1 MKTQGKDIIRGIVQ
15 AAKQL
20 DHDVTFVYLED
31 YDMTLAQLMAVGVD
45 LWLNTPQ
52 RLLKTSGT
60 SAMKA
65 PPNGVSSL
73 SFLDAWWLE
82 GHIEGVTEWSIG
94 HERPGEK

>member
-20 DHDVTFVYLED
+20 DHDVTFVHLED

-52 RLLKTSGT
+52 RLLKTSRT
-60 SAMKA
+60 SVLTA
-65 PPNGVSSL
+65 PPNEFSCL

-82 GHIEGVTEWSIG
+82 RHTQRVTEWSIG
-94 HERPGEK
+94 YQRPGDK

>member
-1 MKTQGKDIIRGIVQ
+1 MKTQGKDIIRRIVQ

-52 RLLKTSGT
+52 RLL
-60 SAMKA
+60 
-65 PPNGVSSL
+65 
-73 SFLDAWWLE
+73 
-82 GHIEGVTEWSIG
+82 
-94 HERPGEK
+94 